1 MRYANVSQPIK
12 NKIKH
17 SNPQNLIKLNISRV
31 KSSPYRNNKLI
42 WKTRKTARYL
52 QEPKKKTK
60 NTERLTEALEQIS
73 VCTRNNSSK
82 ITNLFFTCS
91 SYTVERDMLV

>member
-1 MRYANVSQPIK
+1 MLKAAHTETTSSYGNQEKLPGICK
-12 NKIKH
+12 N
-17 SNPQNLIKLNISRV
+17 L
-31 KSSPYRNNKLI
+31 
-42 WKTRKTARYL
+42 
-52 QEPKKKTK
+52 KKTK